1 MEVKELMSLEQ
12 IINAIGL
19 GAALAY
25 FLIPTFIV
33 CFAVYIGRRTRQ
45 RVKIK
50 KKYKK
55 LLKEQQEK
63 VKVLTNNISTNT
75 IIKGESMRLEFDKNG
90 EIKRR

>member
-50 KKYKK
+50 RNKK

-75 IIKGESMRLEFDKNG
+75 IIKGESMELEFDKNG

>member
-50 KKYKK
+50 K

-75 IIKGESMRLEFDKNG
+75 IIKGESMKLEFDKNG